1 MVFVL
6 KSVGTAF
13 NTSTGMLYPINND
26 ESFDTENGININKD
40 EVSTEWL
47 EALSDEDLNVIS
59 NFIIE

>member
-26 ESFDTENGININKD
+26 ESFDIENGININKD

-47 EALSDEDLNVIS
+47 EEKVLPSKI
-59 NFIIE
+59 FIYYFI